1 MLPAPSHL
9 SVSDLLAA
17 CLRHRCSSRY
27 LQISPLHLEF
37 RLPLSHSSYAVP
49 SAVPELSPGIS
60 RQACISAYMPF
71 TPNNSEQ
78 RSHLTCYRGC
88 WHVISRCLF
97 TRYSH
102 RRGIASPAYSSLVK
116 GLYNLPA
123 FIVHAASLRQG
134 FPHCGIFLA
143 AASRRSLGRISVPMC
158 PSTLLGRIAI
168 VALVGRYPANKLIAR
183 GPLSRRGRG
192 HFHPALPQ
200 AGSYPVLPGI
210 STGYPRPGGASPT
223 CYSPVR
229 HSGGKASLPLAV
241 RLACLRRAASVRSE
255 PGSNSP

>member
-9 SVSDLLAA
+9 SVSNLLAA
-17 CLRHRCSSRY
+17 CLRHWCSSRY

-37 RLPLSHSSYAVP
+37 RLPLSYSSYAVLN
-49 SAVPELSPGIS
+49 AVPELSPGIS
-60 RQACISAYMPF
+60 HQACISAYMPF

-78 RSHLTCYRGC
+78 RSRLTCYRGC

-97 TRYSH
+97 VSYSH
-102 RRGIASPAYSSLVK
+102 HGDIPFPAYSTLTK

-134 FPHCGIFLA
+134 SPHCGIFLA

-158 PSTLLGRIAI
+158 PSTLLGRITI
-168 VALVGRYPANKLIAR
+168 VALVGRYPANKLIVR
-183 GPLSRRGRG
+183 GPLSRRSRSS
-192 HFHPALPQ
+192 FPRFPLQKRP
-200 AGSYPVLPGI
+200 YPVLPGI

-229 HSGGKASLPLAV
+229 HSRRGASSSLAV